1 MSLHSTHLTS
11 NLFICFWNTLQQIHL
26 STQSLQSTRPNQ
38 SLMKPPSIC
47 IHTKKTIDSSPLNL
61 LDSFHLHPG
70 IVLWEIN
77 GNEENPT
84 ECGCLS
90 LVISNC
96 LRRSGTFR
104 VRVRICVLP
113 ILCSCILCLATS
125 FFHFISPDVV
135 LAFVLLLASVFIFC
149 PLSQP
154 LLPLSGFVLP
164 LVMTQKLKS

>member
-26 STQSLQSTRPNQ
+26 STQSIQSTRPNR
-38 SLMKPPSIC
+38 SLMKPPLIC
-47 IHTKKTIDSSPLNL
+47 IHTKKTIDCSPLNL

-125 FFHFISPDVV
+125 FFHFISPRCCFGICVV
-135 LAFVLLLASVFIFC
+135 ACICVYLLSFIPATA
-149 PLSQP
+149 PLV
-154 LLPLSGFVLP
+154 GFVLP